1 MINEFIKIVHN
12 EEPEKIEPM
21 KKNAVECL
29 DKGKLLA
36 PIYLKLDSLLT
47 QFRFSQRYVGRL
59 QNGLRFHSMLCG
71 QVLKGSLKR
80 ELQ

>member
-29 DKGKLLA
+29 DKGKLLL

-47 QFRFSQRYVGRL
+47 QYRFS
-59 QNGLRFHSMLCG
+59 
-71 QVLKGSLKR
+71 
-80 ELQ
+80 